1 MTPTMIII
9 SLCIDLCIYI
19 YIYIFIHIY
28 LYIYNVSM
36 PCMFSLIFLRPTVAT
51 IRSLQVAWG
60 ELCEAGLTELM
71 TRLLVPSFSEA
82 AMDRPF
88 FFVRKIL
95 VG

>member
-1 MTPTMIII
+1 
-9 SLCIDLCIYI
+9 
-19 YIYIFIHIY
+19 
-28 LYIYNVSM
+28 M

-88 FFVRKIL
+88 FFCAQNFSWLVSCNLLSWFYFMISQL
-95 VG
+95 VGLVGWSVG